1 VRLNLVVAIKTQPAA
16 AVKLWYWRAKTE
28 CLILNFMSYKIGK
41 TAELAGVNK
50 ETIRYYEKRK
60 LISPPARRRSGYR
73 EFSRLHIDEIK
84 FIKRAQELGFTLSEI
99 KELLQLKVD
108 EDTDCKEVRSRAEEK
123 RKAVSRKIENLVE
136 IKKAL
141 ETLIKRCKSDRST
154 NECAIL
160 KTLNGEYEDEQRDT

>member
-1 VRLNLVVAIKTQPAA
+1 MAIKTQPV
-16 AVKLWYWRAKTE
+16 AVVKQWCRRKKAE
-28 CLILNFMSYKIGK
+28 RSILNIMSYKIGK

-108 EDTDCKEVRSRAEEK
+108 QNTDCKEVRSRAEEK
-123 RKAVSRKIENLVE
+123 KKAVSKKIENLVE

-141 ETLIKRCKSDRST
+141 ETLIQRCKSDGST

-160 KTLNGEYEDEQRDT
+160 KTLNGDYEDEQRNT